1 MEEGIELRFVKRYGS
16 ITVEGDFFFKRGINV
31 ILGPSGCGKT
41 TTLKVMCGLEKAD
54 RGFMRCCGEVFFD
67 TEKDIFLPPQK
78 RRVGIVFQE
87 DNLLPHLTV
96 GGNIEFATRKTGS
109 KEIDVGKLLKRFGL
123 GGLEN
128 KYPSELSGGERQ
140 RVAIIRALAYEPRIL
155 LMDEPFSSLDMRIK
169 LSIMGF
175 IKSLELNI
183 PVVIV
188 THDPIEASLLAD
200 RVFLM
205 ESGKK
210 VMEGGKELV
219 EGYFSDVM
227 KTLRD
232 HLPFS

>member
-1 MEEGIELRFVKRYGS
+1 M
-16 ITVEGDFFFKRGINV
+16 
-31 ILGPSGCGKT
+31 
-41 TTLKVMCGLEKAD
+41 
-54 RGFMRCCGEVFFD
+54 
-67 TEKDIFLPPQK
+67 
-78 RRVGIVFQE
+78 GIVFQE

-96 GGNIEFATRKTGS
+96 GGNIEFAARKTGS